1 MIIKVFAD
9 LSQSSGGS
17 PTHNKGR
24 FIGLGDSPRGVGDSP
39 ARGPSAS
46 STPNRSRKGSI
57 VDELKVFIRFFFFK
71 DRY

>member
-1 MIIKVFAD
+1 MMIIKVFAD

-57 VDELKVFIRFFFFK
+57 VDELKVQ
-71 DRY
+71 